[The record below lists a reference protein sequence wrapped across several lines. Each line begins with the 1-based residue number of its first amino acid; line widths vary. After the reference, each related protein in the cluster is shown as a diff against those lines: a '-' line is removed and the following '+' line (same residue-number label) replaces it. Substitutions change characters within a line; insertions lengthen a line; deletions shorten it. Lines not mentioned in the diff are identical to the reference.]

1 MDILEP
7 GYLTRCVLMYCS
19 AVLFRVDSMVSYIL
33 GCVETA
39 FTSFAEKLNAH
50 PHHGQHADMNVLVYL
65 DLPGSLEL
73 IYVAPNQD
81 TMKPMR
87 LLIARFID
95 SILLWLSGH
104 PWFAS
109 DLGRGKWVE
118 WVPRLLEDQAEYR
131 RALAARPSSKSLVPD
146 EAAVGELLSNERLRQ
161 EGNTIMEDA

>member
-1 MDILEP
+1 
-7 GYLTRCVLMYCS
+7 MYCS
-19 AVLFRVDSMVSYIL
+19 AVLLRVDSMVSHIL

-39 FTSFAEKLNAH
+39 FASFAEKLNAH
-50 PHHGQHADMNVLVYL
+50 PGHEQHADMNVLVYI
-65 DLPGSLEL
+65 DLPGCLEL
-73 IYVAPNQD
+73 TYFAPNQA

-109 DLGRGKWVE
+109 DLGRGKWAR

-131 RALAARPSSKSLVPD
+131 GVLDARPSRKSLVPD
-146 EAAVGELLSNERLRQ
+146 EAAVEELLNNERLRQ